1 MSSLPVAPR
10 RILTTFFV
18 GPAIAILTWFLPASA
33 SDKSPELKAPESME
47 FVVNVGTRFG
57 DTRIL
62 RIAIVLEYADDE
74 ASRRLS
80 GYRPKLMHQILLVL
94 SQQTSELL
102 LSSKGKLELKQQI
115 VRNINDMFRETEKTG
130 VRDALL
136 TDFLIQ

>member
-1 MSSLPVAPR
+1 
-10 RILTTFFV
+10 
-18 GPAIAILTWFLPASA
+18 
-33 SDKSPELKAPESME
+33 ME
-47 FVVNVGTRFG
+47 FVVNVGKGAG
-57 DTRIL
+57 DARIL

-74 ASRRLS
+74 VSLRLS

-130 VRDALL
+130 VRDALF